1 MTVFSFIL
9 FSSGATIVT
18 RRGEGDSGSIL
29 VEALAVGEERRR
41 TWGRRQWLG
50 GQWWCGCRK
59 GGCDVGAGLA
69 RRHRSL
75 GSSRTGHRCHGLG
88 SSRTGVQLQWQDR
101 ILPQLCALPSIV
113 RSRSYTSLMLL
124 VGADARVGD
133 GDSIHEARA
142 TNGREDMDLTAM
154 IENWTA
160 MIWIKFWVNFTK
172 LQEPKS
178 VKGC

>member
-1 MTVFSFIL
+1 MTIFSFIL

-18 RRGEGDSGSIL
+18 RRGKGDSGSIL

-41 TWGRRQWLG
+41 TWGTRQWLG

-69 RRHRSL
+69 RRHCS
-75 GSSRTGHRCHGLG
+75 LG

-133 GDSIHEARA
+133 GDSIHEAWA
-142 TNGREDMDLTAM
+142 TNGREDMDVTAM

-172 LQEPKS
+172 LHEPKS